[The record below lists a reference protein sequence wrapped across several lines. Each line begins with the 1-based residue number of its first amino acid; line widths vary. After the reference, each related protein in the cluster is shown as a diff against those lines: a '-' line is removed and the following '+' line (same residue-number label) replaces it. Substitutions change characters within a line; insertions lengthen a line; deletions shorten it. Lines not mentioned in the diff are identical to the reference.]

1 MPESRSAC
9 GIFALRACASWPLHF
24 VSVTLPRLS
33 TVTPATGRPAMRL
46 LKNPSTRRSGE
57 MPATLLE
64 YLVYALG
71 LVILCAVVAAFYFIG
86 KPMAFNSLW

>member
-1 MPESRSAC
+1 
-9 GIFALRACASWPLHF
+9 
-24 VSVTLPRLS
+24 
-33 TVTPATGRPAMRL
+33 
-46 LKNPSTRRSGE
+46 

-86 KPMAFNSLW
+86 KPADFSRFW

>member
-1 MPESRSAC
+1 
-9 GIFALRACASWPLHF
+9 
-24 VSVTLPRLS
+24 
-33 TVTPATGRPAMRL
+33 MRL